1 MHMWYVSWP
10 IQGVPED
17 ISSVITFLLE
27 ARAYM
32 RGGPCVVHCSPGTG
46 RTGTVIACDLC
57 IRDFE
62 TRRIVD
68 IPRCLA
74 QLRRDRAGCV
84 QTRDQYVFIYQV
96 SLWAEGCYYY
106 SVFCL
111 TTGPKPLPKRFLHM
125 VQSKASSF
133 K

>member
-1 MHMWYVSWP
+1 MHLWYVSWP

-17 ISSVITFLLE
+17 ISSMITFLLE

-62 TRRIVD
+62 TSRIVD
-68 IPRCLA
+68 IPRCVA

-84 QTRDQYVFIYQV
+84 QTRDQYAFIYQV
-96 SLWAEGCYYY
+96 SLWAEGCN
-106 SVFCL
+106 
-111 TTGPKPLPKRFLHM
+111 
-125 VQSKASSF
+125 
-133 K
+133 